1 MNPIVPTRA
10 EIFRLLEENDLDTL
24 IPILKYKA
32 IEEKNFDL
40 EQQIILLSSRYNQY
54 VQQHQLELAEE
65 KELRV
70 ELNKIKMGLLNLVN
84 QLNLDPGK
92 PQLSSQKI
100 QKARLNKIT
109 IIQLMVVF
117 IALSFL
123 SVLFYLAQVRLTNPQ
138 FTLKAKVSQLG
149 LRTTQSWIPGNG
161 VDLWLRRF
169 EAYHL
174 ANFSSFST
182 SLYSNVDRP
191 LSLFFSKGRIRI
203 DSISFLPKH
212 EIILLMDGDE
222 LQLKLNNGAIKGGL
236 FLKNSQLSSP
246 DLGIEQKLGVN
257 PLGDFF
263 MFDSEENPEFS
274 LMPARK
280 GGLELPPMEVDSVF
294 LFRLENNINVS
305 TIQEGALQIGGARPI
320 TLTSGAP
327 ILLSNLR
334 QGKIH
339 FNQLD
344 QYLEIELTGQVGKIA
359 HIQNGDV
366 KSMMPTLLEH
376 LRINTMLYYAIITGL
391 ALMGIFYAFKKM
403 LLTQKR
409 RLL

>member
-1 MNPIVPTRA
+1 
-10 EIFRLLEENDLDTL
+10 
-24 IPILKYKA
+24 
-32 IEEKNFDL
+32 
-40 EQQIILLSSRYNQY
+40 
-54 VQQHQLELAEE
+54 LAEA

-92 PQLSSQKI
+92 PQLSSKKI

-109 IIQLMVVF
+109 IIRLMVVF
-117 IALSFL
+117 IAISFL
-123 SVLFYLAQVRLTNPQ
+123 SVLFYLAQVRLTNTQ

-182 SLYSNVDRP
+182 SLYSNVDGP

-222 LQLKLNNGAIKGGL
+222 LQLKLNNGVIKGGL
-236 FLKNSQLSSP
+236 FLKNSRLSSP

-274 LMPARK
+274 LMPAQK

-294 LFRLENNINVS
+294 LFRLENNLNVS
-305 TIQEGALQIGGARPI
+305 TIQEGTLQIGGARPI

-327 ILLSNLR
+327 ILLSILR

-339 FNQLD
+339 FIQLD
-344 QYLEIELTGQVGKIA
+344 QYLEVELTGQVGKIVQ
-359 HIQNGDV
+359 IQNGDV

-376 LRINTMLYYAIITGL
+376 LRINTMLYYAIITGA

-403 LLTQKR
+403 LFTQKR